1 MVAQYLHPP
10 RHHLRLQ
17 VVHLQVVPHIQAVD
31 LQRRSLLAHNQ
42 VEFLLSP
49 QDIYILD
56 QKLAHSD
63 HMEEVAEAVV
73 EAVVAKV
80 VYIPHQL
87 M

>member
-1 MVAQYLHPP
+1 
-10 RHHLRLQ
+10 
-17 VVHLQVVPHIQAVD
+17 
-31 LQRRSLLAHNQ
+31 

-63 HMEEVAEAVV
+63 HMEESAEV
-73 EAVVAKV
+73 VVAKV

-87 M
+87 K

>member
-1 MVAQYLHPP
+1 
-10 RHHLRLQ
+10 
-17 VVHLQVVPHIQAVD
+17 
-31 LQRRSLLAHNQ
+31 

>member
-1 MVAQYLHPP
+1 
-10 RHHLRLQ
+10 
-17 VVHLQVVPHIQAVD
+17 
-31 LQRRSLLAHNQ
+31 

-56 QKLAHSD
+56 QKLAHLD
-63 HMEEVAEAVV
+63 HMEEVAEAV
-73 EAVVAKV
+73 AAKV

>member
-1 MVAQYLHPP
+1 VI
-10 RHHLRLQ
+10 
-17 VVHLQVVPHIQAVD
+17 PHIQAVD

-56 QKLAHSD
+56 QKLAHLD
-63 HMEEVAEAVV
+63 HMEEVAEAV
-73 EAVVAKV
+73 AAKV